1 MLKRL
6 KRNSLIRDRSAIE
19 TLEAVITTPIAIA
32 LMLAI
37 VNLGLLVYGQQA
49 VQAAARHG
57 ARMGSV
63 AQGGQGAMYASMA
76 AGSAIRDA
84 QLVQSPAV
92 TILSPG
98 GPAGSILSVRVSGQI
113 PNFMGG
119 FIPGLPGSFPVTADA
134 VFRQEGW

>member
-1 MLKRL
+1 MY
-6 KRNSLIRDRSAIE
+6 KRNRLIRDRSGME
-19 TLEAVITTPIAIA
+19 TLEAIFTTPIA
-32 LMLAI
+32 LTVMLAI

-84 QLVQSPAV
+84 KLVQSPGV

-98 GPAGSILSVRVSGQI
+98 GPAGSILSVRVIGQI

-119 FIPGLPGSFPVTADA
+119 FVPGLPGTFTVTADA
-134 VFRQEGW
+134 TFRQEGW

>member
-1 MLKRL
+1 MLKN
-6 KRNSLIRDRSAIE
+6 KFIRDLSAME
-19 TLEAVITTPIAIA
+19 TLEAVITVPIVVT

-37 VNLGLLVYGQQA
+37 VNLGMLVYGQQA

-63 AQGGQGAMYASMA
+63 AQGGSGASYAFSYASQAISDA
-76 AGSAIRDA
+76 A
-84 QLVQSPAV
+84 LVENPSV

-98 GPAGSILSVRVSGQI
+98 GPAGSLLNVRVEGEI
-113 PNFMGG
+113 PNFIAG
-119 FIPGLPGSFPVTADA
+119 FVPGLPNPFVVSADS